1 MGAEIEVK
9 GQEKKVSQMD
19 SQCVLTLDGLS
30 KSTEVAVDGGK
41 KPYWIS
47 NVVYPVKEGHP
58 TLIKVKVNS
67 TEKGEVE
74 LGSGTFDAKDVIGKP
89 GHTPGISV
97 PISLSGKVVGKVFLD
112 LEYRLLD

>member
-47 NVVYPVKEGHP
+47 NVIYPVKEGHP
-58 TLIKVKVNS
+58 TLIKVSKIEMNKVI
-67 TEKGEVE
+67 
-74 LGSGTFDAKDVIGKP
+74 F
-89 GHTPGISV
+89 
-97 PISLSGKVVGKVFLD
+97 
-112 LEYRLLD
+112 